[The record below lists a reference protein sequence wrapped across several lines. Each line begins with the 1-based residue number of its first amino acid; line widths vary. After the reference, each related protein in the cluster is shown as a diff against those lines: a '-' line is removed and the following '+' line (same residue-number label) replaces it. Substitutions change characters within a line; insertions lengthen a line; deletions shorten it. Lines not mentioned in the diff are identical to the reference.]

1 MLYLAGHRGLPA
13 HYPENTVEGVTA
25 ALSAGAAGVE
35 IDIQFSKDGEPVLLH
50 DMALKRVAGLSGDV
64 SAFELT
70 LLTKMSAHEP
80 ERFGDAFL
88 PTPIA
93 PLSDLVSV
101 MRSFPKALLFVEI
114 KEESFDHISR
124 EAIVEKVAQCL
135 AAIAD
140 QVVIIS
146 YDISIL
152 RHVRDTVDWPVGW
165 VLRKYNSDS
174 HQLAAEFQPQY
185 LICNYTKLPEDP
197 IPLWSG
203 LWQWFVYDITE
214 GAIAHAL
221 SERGVSWVESWDVES
236 LVAMLQEPA

>member
-114 KEESFDHISR
+114 KEESFDHVSR

-152 RHVRDTVDWPVGW
+152 RHVRYTVDWPVGW

-214 GAIAHAL
+214 GTIAHAL